1 MKTIPNEL
9 LIEVPA
15 QQERGIKGGPVYVKD
30 TVLTALDQ
38 TPQGGFNRATIKAR
52 GRVED
57 ALKDVKP
64 LGEIHFEDQD
74 YQTAKE
80 CIDACGWL
88 SRGPHIR
95 RLFDLFP

>member
-9 LIEVPA
+9 LLTIPPSPQNVSGSA
-15 QQERGIKGGPVYVKD
+15 IYVKD
-30 TVLTALDQ
+30 LLLSALDQ
-38 TPQGGFNRATIKAR
+38 PPQGGFNRQNIRAR

-57 ALKDVKP
+57 ALNAVGEGKDIT
-64 LGEIHFEDQD
+64 LEDQD
-74 YQTAKE
+74 YQTAKD
-80 CIDACGWL
+80 CIDACGWA